1 MAPID
6 LIGLRCGKSK
16 RKKIWEKEEAEDT
29 ELERQEFKKYK
40 KEKKIEAEEVEALK
54 KCFALFDKE
63 IQLMKKQ
70 MAEYPGDYVYHFP
83 PLSEADY
90 EAIYGEVHH

>member
-1 MAPID
+1 M
-6 LIGLRCGKSK
+6 RQVK
-16 RKKIWEKEEAEDT
+16 KKIWEKEEAEDT

-90 EAIYGEVHH
+90 EAIYG